1 MVFCLG
7 FRTSFLW
14 LFILNLQFSVFP
26 TYCFLHTVHVSK
38 YKIFLLLQ
46 LKFLFSLN
54 RVAPVEDLASSSF
67 LRYPKE
73 QRSQFDLLQGTTPN
87 SSSGLNSAL
96 VSKRFRFGG
105 CLVASRGLFFID
117 LILYIIYY
125 IYYILYILLYIYYIL
140 YILSFA
146 NFVYILLKYTFHLF
160 LNKFSS
166 FVVLSSFFILSLS
179 LYIYIRWCICQS
191 LNSYHNNMILFWFF
205 VCCWKILLCLPHSSS
220 SVFSNN
226 HSAMYLI
233 IINLNSFFKA
243 TGITKSS

>member
-87 SSSGLNSAL
+87 SSSGLNLAL

-117 LILYIIYY
+117 LWSLVD
-125 IYYILYILLYIYYIL
+125 LTLLILLLMNWKSIAWFGL
-140 YILSFA
+140 WVMTNGMMSGFSMLKSEEVSFSFA
-146 NFVYILLKYTFHLF
+146 DLIASSMS
-160 LNKFSS
+160 FS
-166 FVVLSSFFILSLS
+166 
-179 LYIYIRWCICQS
+179 
-191 LNSYHNNMILFWFF
+191 
-205 VCCWKILLCLPHSSS
+205 
-220 SVFSNN
+220 
-226 HSAMYLI
+226 
-233 IINLNSFFKA
+233 
-243 TGITKSS
+243 G